1 MGSDFVVRHYRT
13 RFEECSQSSST
24 VSNIFVTYK
33 VKMMK
38 LGLISVWLQIQNLA
52 QVQVQTLEDD
62 LQLDTGGVGGQ
73 IQVVELIL
81 EMTISSSFLY
91 TQELA

>member
-1 MGSDFVVRHYRT
+1 
-13 RFEECSQSSST
+13 
-24 VSNIFVTYK
+24 
-33 VKMMK
+33 MMK

-81 EMTISSSFLY
+81 EMTISSSSFLY